1 MRGHGP
7 PPIAIFL
14 GGAGLIFLGVTMF
27 LVLQVMRPQAVSF
40 AEVQEAEKG
49 KGWWWLPGTALRKWH
64 TIIRS
69 QQDLYLPCGVKS
81 LTGLRQS
88 MIIEE
93 MTLVALSRATATA
106 RDPASCQKLCEA
118 QAARAARLRELR
130 AGCHGRDGRGVLH
143 AAVPQQLGHLR
154 RNPVRPSGDG
164 GHRHCLRM
172 AVALILCP
180 PGGAVMLCRRRR
192 SLLRWESRRAGPRCA
207 VAPRECRLR
216 RTSRTGRGTDR
227 RRSAHPAAA
236 GRPPRQA
243 SGIASVSPVPAGQRP
258 VPRRRVA
265 EGPRGHGNRHGRPI
279 GGPERY
285 SSRQMSTFAR

>member
-1 MRGHGP
+1 MGNRLRDSAKWSAAVLGAALATVIGTSPLAGMREHGMRGHGP

-106 RDPASCQKLCEA
+106 RDRHLARNYARLGSA
-118 QAARAARLRELR
+118 GRQAAGVAGR
-130 AGCHGRDGRGVLH
+130 GCHGRDGRGVLH

-154 RNPVRPSGDG
+154 RNPVRP
-164 GHRHCLRM
+164 
-172 AVALILCP
+172 
-180 PGGAVMLCRRRR
+180 
-192 SLLRWESRRAGPRCA
+192 GP
-207 VAPRECRLR
+207 PRESWRL
-216 RTSRTGRGTDR
+216 
-227 RRSAHPAAA
+227 
-236 GRPPRQA
+236 
-243 SGIASVSPVPAGQRP
+243 
-258 VPRRRVA
+258 
-265 EGPRGHGNRHGRPI
+265 
-279 GGPERY
+279 
-285 SSRQMSTFAR
+285 